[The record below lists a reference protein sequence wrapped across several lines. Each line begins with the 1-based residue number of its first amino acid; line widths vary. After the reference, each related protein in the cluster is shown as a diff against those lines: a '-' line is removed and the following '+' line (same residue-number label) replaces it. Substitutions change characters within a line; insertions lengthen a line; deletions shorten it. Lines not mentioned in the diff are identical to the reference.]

1 VSAAAAPDRML
12 LRVTLADT
20 WMPLALDA
28 SADETVADVKVRALA
43 SGNIPA
49 SQADAYEVKRGG
61 VRVADESASLGAIGA
76 LNGTALI
83 VLARRRR
90 PVR

>member
-1 VSAAAAPDRML
+1 MKAAAPIR
-12 LRVTLADT
+12 LRVTVGDT

-28 SADETVADVKVRALA
+28 SADETLASVKARALA
-43 SGNIPA
+43 A
-49 SQADAYEVKRGG
+49 SRIDPSHAALYEVKRGG
-61 VRVADESASLGAIGA
+61 ARVADESASLGALGVESGA
-76 LNGTALI
+76 PLI